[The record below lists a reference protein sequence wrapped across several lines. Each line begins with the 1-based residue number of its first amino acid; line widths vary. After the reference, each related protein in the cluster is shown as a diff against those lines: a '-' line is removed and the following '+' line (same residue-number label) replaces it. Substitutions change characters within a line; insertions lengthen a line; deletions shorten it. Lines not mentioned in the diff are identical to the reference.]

1 MSRISSSFASKV
13 GLRTPASARR
23 LDDIRRALETST
35 PSGGACTS
43 TPSGAVYNSTPSGAV
58 CVIAHSAKA
67 QEHFDRLSISWAVQ
81 YEIARAVSLGWWT
94 WEEVTLEKLKLLQ
107 DPTNTAAAR
116 VSQVIRGAGN
126 VVSPMDMA
134 MWTELDREEAAIRE
148 GRQRG
153 LGLKGEWMEKSNW
166 YGGQVQQVARLEQT
180 DGSFRLVLAK
190 MEMRKSHRFARF
202 LGSRRL
208 LQISV
213 PATLMFERGD
223 ALREFFRQRFILCG
237 RVFVVL
243 GAKDSKA
250 FLMEI
255 PEDYE
260 RSCHVPG
267 DEQRMSLED
276 FIDWHNPL
284 RLPDNANQP
293 VKKYV
298 TRFDLGFSISV
309 PALQF
314 ADADIH
320 RIEDK
325 YVDGYDPESGNKAPA
340 ERIYT
345 DGCGYMN
352 GAALCAIAKQMG
364 LEERPTAVQ
373 GRIGG
378 AKGLW
383 VLHLR
388 DQSPT
393 GTPKIWIRKSQVKI
407 QLDLTPNKLH
417 SAHRIFDLLAPP
429 RVSVPSRLSRL
440 TILNLSHNGVPV
452 DVFEE
457 LMRDTLDAE
466 VKALTDWSGSK
477 AMLLLWRA
485 VEKAG
490 GVAMKRIMQHAQG
503 TTRATGLTGRIRED
517 NSDQSDDLLDPKLTD
532 VLQGLDESE
541 MPSVSSLRDPSTGE
555 PLTIHATVMDLLQ
568 SGFHPMKLQVLYDK
582 LKKIVTDVIEGIIK
596 DFHISVRLSAEAF
609 IIPDPKG
616 VLKEGEIHFKS
627 TKDLKDPVE
636 HSQPHIILGEV
647 LIYRNP
653 CRLPS
658 DVRKVTAVQCD
669 ELAEYTNVIV
679 LPTVGPCS
687 YASILAGGDTCVC
700 IYDPRIVESFENSKI
715 FTAPDNFLKD
725 NFEDQGKI
733 QQVSA
738 LTTEMDQSADP
749 DARRGKLQEALLCGL
764 VTAPIGQYSS
774 MHENAIYMNGYDH
787 PDTVRIAFM
796 FNTILDSRKT
806 GHVVKE
812 EVRIRDKRK
821 YDREQPRCLRS
832 TKSTPSKLQGNA
844 LQLRRGAGLDR
855 FVLDDLL
862 IAGEKMRDQK
872 LKQYDEL
879 ASIRWW
885 DVDTDLTA
893 PYDRVCSLMHHE
905 TFHDDLAL
913 VEEHIDI
920 HIEKWRI
927 IAGESST
934 APKTPSRR
942 GKAPARVG
950 KSGKSVRALWDELSR
965 SFAAGPELAKDSPLV
980 AIGDLEL
987 LKASWAY
994 KKKAKFAWKV
1004 AFQALCRIKA
1014 STRNPVALTG
1024 EFADMMSISNAAGRV
1039 LEQSRQAPA

>member
-1 MSRISSSFASKV
+1 MSRISANFASKV

-23 LDDIRRALETST
+23 LDDIRKALES
-35 PSGGACTS
+35 S
-43 TPSGAVYNSTPSGAV
+43 TPSGAASAPTPSGGV
-58 CVIAHSAKA
+58 CVIAHSAEA
-67 QEHFDRLSISWAVQ
+67 QQLFDRLSISWAVQ
-81 YEIARAVSLGWWT
+81 YEIARGVSLGWWK
-94 WEEVTLEKLKLLQ
+94 WDEVTPDKVKLLQ

-116 VSQVIRGAGN
+116 VSQVIRGASN
-126 VVSPMDMA
+126 FVSPMDMA
-134 MWTELDREEAAIRE
+134 IWTELDREEAAIRE
-148 GRQRG
+148 GRLRG
-153 LGLKGEWMEKSNW
+153 LGLFGGEWMEKANW
-166 YGGQVQQVARLEQT
+166 YGGQIQQVARLEHT
-180 DGSFRLVLAK
+180 DGAFRLVLAK

-213 PATLMFERGD
+213 PVTLMYERGD
-223 ALREFFRQRFILCG
+223 ALRDFFRQRFVLCG

-243 GAKDSKA
+243 GAKDNKA

-255 PEDYE
+255 PEEYE
-260 RSCHVPG
+260 RCCRVPG
-267 DEQRMSLED
+267 DEQRIPLED

-284 RLPDNANQP
+284 HLPDNANQP

-314 ADADIH
+314 QDIYH
-320 RIEDK
+320 GEDK
-325 YVDGYDPESGNKAPA
+325 CNGNKAPA

-352 GAALCAIAKQMG
+352 GAALCAIARQMG

-373 GRIGG
+373 GRIAG

-383 VLHLR
+383 VLHPR

-407 QLDLTPNKLH
+407 QLDLNNLH
-417 SAHRIFDLLAPP
+417 PAHRIFDLLAPP

-452 DVFEE
+452 NVFVE

-466 VKALTDWSGSK
+466 VKALTDWSGPK

-517 NSDQSDDLLDPKLTD
+517 DSEQSDDLVDPKLTD
-532 VLQGLDESE
+532 ALQDLDESE
-541 MPSVSSLRDPSTGE
+541 TPSVSSLRDPSTGE

-568 SGFHPMKLQVLYDK
+568 SGFHPMRLQVLYDK
-582 LKKIVTDVIEGIIK
+582 LKKIVTDVIEGIIR
-596 DFHISVRLSAEAF
+596 DFHVSVPLSAEAF
-609 IIPDPKG
+609 IVPDPHG
-616 VLKEGEIHFKS
+616 VLKEDEIQFKS

-658 DVRKVTAVQCD
+658 DVRKVTAVQYP

-679 LPTVGPCS
+679 LPTVGPYS
-687 YASILAGGDTCVC
+687 YASYLAGGDYDGDTCVC
-700 IYDPRIVESFENSKI
+700 IYDPRIVEPFKNSEI
-715 FTAPDNFLKD
+715 FTAPENFLKD

-738 LTTEMDQSADP
+738 LTSEMAQAADP
-749 DARRGKLQEALLCGL
+749 DMRRQKLQEALLCGL
-764 VTAPIGQYSS
+764 ITAPIGQYSS
-774 MHENAIYMNGYDH
+774 FHENAIYMNGYDH
-787 PDTVRIAFM
+787 PETVRIAFM
-796 FNTILDSRKT
+796 FNTVLDSRKT

-812 EVRIRDKRK
+812 EVRKRDKRK
-821 YDREQPRCLRS
+821 YDLEQPPCLKS
-832 TKSTPSKLQGNA
+832 TKSTSGQMQGN
-844 LQLRRGAGLDR
+844 LLPLRRSAGLGR
-855 FVLDDLL
+855 FVLDELL
-862 IAGEKMRDQK
+862 QAGHEMRKEK
-872 LKQYDEL
+872 LKKYDEL
-879 ASIRWW
+879 TTFGYNEK
-885 DVDTDLTA
+885 DPDLVA
-893 PYDRVCSLMHHE
+893 PYNRVLSLMHHE
-905 TFHDDLAL
+905 TFKDDLAL
-913 VEEHIDI
+913 IGE
-920 HIEKWRI
+920 HIEKHIERWQTLS
-927 IAGESST
+927 GESSR

-942 GKAPARVG
+942 GKAPATVG
-950 KSGKSVRALWDELSR
+950 NSGKSLRALWDELAP
-965 SFAAGPELAKDSPLV
+965 SFAAGPEISKDSPLA

-994 KKKAKFAWKV
+994 AQKPKFAWRV

-1014 STRNPVALTG
+1014 STRNPVAVTG
-1024 EFADMMSISNAAGRV
+1024 EFADMMSITSSAGRV
-1039 LEQSRQAPA
+1039 LEQSRLAQA